1 MRSLSKINRLPNIRY
16 LPIRKYVSRVIIF
29 LEIIAHHLFI
39 PNHSKRSDIIFFLL
53 RINPIFEAPG
63 IKLQPILYQYLYLI
77 KKKYLPPFISKQP
90 CMDCTLTNKR
100 VIRIHLIPKYFM
112 GTFRTIIST
121 ADRHSGSTTPLKK

>member
-1 MRSLSKINRLPNIRY
+1 MRSLSKINR

-63 IKLQPILYQYLYLI
+63 IKLQPILYQYLYL
-77 KKKYLPPFISKQP
+77 PPFISKQP